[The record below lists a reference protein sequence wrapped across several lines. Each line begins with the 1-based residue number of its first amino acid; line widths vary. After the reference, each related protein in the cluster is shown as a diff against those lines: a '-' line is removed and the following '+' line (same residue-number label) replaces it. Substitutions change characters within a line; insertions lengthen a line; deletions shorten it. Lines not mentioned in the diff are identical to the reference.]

1 MGIYTEALK
10 NRERNDLE
18 LERNAEMRMMNR
30 LDRDSKAGDTDG
42 AFFALNHILKKFG
55 LAAREVHG
63 YDSMQ
68 EMLDLALDP
77 LGIIYDIV
85 DTGDPDW
92 VKHTEYMLGFMEDG
106 RAVVLSPA
114 VRGYTYKC
122 LSDGTRGW
130 VRSDTPLQ
138 QFAYA
143 VQRPLDRRVRNLPT
157 LAAYT
162 LHLVS
167 VRDILAIGGA
177 TLLISLLGMITPKM
191 NQYVLDEVVPL
202 GTDGYTLLI
211 RAMGL
216 FLAAGIAKG
225 SIQAV
230 KSVSL
235 GKMRIRISSEVQ
247 SAVMTRVLTLPQRFF
262 AQVSTGKLSKQIAN
276 ARFLSEQII
285 SFVLGASLTAVFSL
299 VYIPQMAAFSKV
311 LLIPAVIILIIRSA
325 YTLMAGYLFADNE
338 RRRQEA
344 EMDERA
350 FLYSTFKGIQRIK
363 ESGAEKR
370 IFSRWTSKYS
380 AVLDCDLNMPVA
392 LSLEDVAVG
401 FLSSLG
407 TVILLSLII
416 PAGIAKADYIAFTSA
431 FGLISAAVTEL
442 MDAQRKL
449 FLMRPMME
457 QLRGLF
463 ETEPEDDPEKLV
475 VRSLKGNIKV
485 ENIRFAY
492 DEGRFG
498 CLDGVSLEIAA
509 GEKIAIVG
517 ESGCGKSTLLKVI
530 LGVLKPDEGVVL
542 IDGMPLESLNLRSYR
557 RHIGA
562 VFQYSKVM
570 PGTVYSNIAFCP
582 RPVTL
587 EEAKIAAEKADI
599 AETIERLPLGYET
612 EISDSNTG
620 GFSGGQRQRLLL
632 ARAFASKPDIMILDE
647 ATSALDNI
655 SQSKV
660 LESVYKESCTVIMVA
675 HRLSTVRGCDRIILV
690 KDGKIAEQGTFDEL
704 MKMRGGFYEL
714 MRRQS
719 GTH

>member
-1 MGIYTEALK
+1 MGIYTESLK

-18 LERNAEMRMMNR
+18 LERNAELRMKNR
-30 LDRDSKAGDTDG
+30 LDRDSGKDDSEG
-42 AFFALNHILKKFG
+42 AFFALNFILGKFG
-55 LAAREVHG
+55 LSANEVHG
-63 YDSMQ
+63 YANTQ

-85 DTGDPDW
+85 DLSDPEW
-92 VKHTEYMLGFMEDG
+92 LKRTEYMLGFMEDG
-106 RAVVLSPA
+106 SVVVLCPA
-114 VRGYTYKC
+114 VRGYLY
-122 LSDGTRGW
+122 
-130 VRSDTPLQ
+130 RSQSGGKYGLVKKSTPLQ
-138 QFAYA
+138 KTAYA
-143 VQRPLDRRVRNLPT
+143 IQRPLDSRVRNLLT
-157 LAAYT
+157 LAIYT

-167 VRDILAIGGA
+167 VRDIFAIGGA
-177 TLLISLLGMITPKM
+177 TLLISILGLVTPRM
-191 NQYVLDEVVPL
+191 NQYVLHEIVPM
-202 GTDGYTLLI
+202 GTDGYALLI
-211 RAMGL
+211 RALGL
-216 FLAAGIAKG
+216 FLTTGIVKG
-225 SIQAV
+225 VIQAV

-235 GKMRIRISSEVQ
+235 GRMRIRISSEVQ
-247 SAVMTRVLTLPQRFF
+247 SAVMTKVLTLPQTFF
-262 AQVSTGKLSKQIAN
+262 TQISTGKLSKQIAN
-276 ARFLSEQII
+276 ARYLSEQVI

-299 VYIPQMAAFSKV
+299 VYVPQMANFSKI
-311 LLIPAVIILIIRSA
+311 LLIPAVIILIIKSA
-325 YTLMAGYLFADNE
+325 YTLVAGYLFADNE
-338 RRRQEA
+338 RKRQEA

-350 FLYSTFKGIQRIK
+350 FLFSTFKGIQRIK

-392 LSLEDVAVG
+392 LSLEDAAIG
-401 FLSSLG
+401 FISSLG
-407 TVILLSLII
+407 TVILLSLIV
-416 PAGIAKADYIAFTSA
+416 PAGIDKADYIAFTSA

-463 ETEPEDDPEKLV
+463 ETETEDDPERCV
-475 VRSLKGNIKV
+475 VRKIRGSIKI
-485 ENIRFAY
+485 ENVRFAY

-498 CLDGVSLEIAA
+498 CLNGVSLDIGA
-509 GEKIAIVG
+509 GEKVAIVG
-517 ESGCGKSTLLKVI
+517 ESGCGKSTLLKII
-530 LGVLKPDEGVVL
+530 LGALKPDEGAVL

-562 VFQYSKVM
+562 VFQFSKVM
-570 PGTVYSNIAFCP
+570 PGTIYSNIAFCP
-582 RPVTL
+582 HPVSL
-587 EEAKIAAEKADI
+587 EEAKAAAEKADI

-655 SQSKV
+655 SQNKV
-660 LESVYKESCTVIMVA
+660 LDSVYKENCTVVMVA
-675 HRLSTVRGCDRIILV
+675 HRLSTVRDCDRIVLI
-690 KDGKIAEQGTFDEL
+690 KEGRIAEQGTYDDL
-704 MKMRGGFYEL
+704 MKLRGEFYEL

>member
-18 LERNAEMRMMNR
+18 LERNAELRMMNR
-30 LDRDSKAGDTDG
+30 LDRDPKFNDADG
-42 AFFALNHILKKFG
+42 AFFALNHILGKFG
-55 LAAREVHG
+55 LSANEVHG
-63 YDSMQ
+63 YSGTQ

-77 LGIIYDIV
+77 LAIIYDIV
-85 DTGDPDW
+85 DLSDTEW
-92 VKHTEYMLGFMEDG
+92 TKRTEYILGFMEDG

-114 VRGYTYKC
+114 VRGYTYRC
-122 LSDGTRGW
+122 LTDGSHGW
-130 VRSDTPLQ
+130 VRKDTPLQ

-143 VQRPLDRRVRNLPT
+143 IQRPLDRRVRNLVT
-157 LAAYT
+157 LAIYT

-167 VRDILAIGGA
+167 ARDIIAIGGA
-177 TLLISLLGMITPKM
+177 TLAISLLGLITPKM
-191 NQYVLDEVVPL
+191 NQYVLREIVPM
-202 GTDGYTLLI
+202 GTDGYTLLF
-211 RAMGL
+211 RAFGL
-216 FLAAGIAKG
+216 FLSAGMVKG
-225 SIQAV
+225 AIQAV

-247 SAVMTRVLTLPQRFF
+247 SAVMTKVLTLPQSFF
-262 AQVSTGKLSKQIAN
+262 TQVSTGKLSKQISN

-299 VYIPQMAAFSKV
+299 VYIPQMAGFSRV
-311 LLIPAVIILIIRSA
+311 LLIPAVVILIIRSV

-350 FLYSTFKGIQRIK
+350 FLFSTFKGIQRIK

-392 LSLEDVAVG
+392 LSLEDVVLS

-416 PAGIAKADYIAFTSA
+416 PAGIDKADYIAFTSA

-463 ETEPEDDPEKLV
+463 ESEPEDAPEKSV
-475 VRSLKGNIKV
+475 VRNIRGSIKV
-485 ENIRFAY
+485 ENVSFAY

-498 CLDGVSLEIAA
+498 CLNGVSLDIAA
-509 GEKIAIVG
+509 GEKVAIVG
-517 ESGCGKSTLLKVI
+517 ESGCGKSTLLKII
-530 LGVLKPDEGVVL
+530 LGALKPDEGAVL

-562 VFQYSKVM
+562 VFQFSKVM
-570 PGTVYSNIAFCP
+570 PGTIYSNIAFCP
-582 RPVTL
+582 HPVSL
-587 EEAKIAAEKADI
+587 EEAKAAAEKADI

-655 SQSKV
+655 SQNKV
-660 LESVYKESCTVIMVA
+660 LDSVYKENCTVVMVA
-675 HRLSTVRGCDRIILV
+675 HRLSTVRDCDRIVLI
-690 KDGKIAEQGTFDEL
+690 KEGRIAEQGTYDDL
-704 MKMRGGFYEL
+704 MKLRGEFYEL

>member
-18 LERNAEMRMMNR
+18 LERNAELRMMNR
-30 LDRDSKAGDTDG
+30 LDKDSQIGDTDG
-42 AFFALNHILKKFG
+42 AFFALNFILKKFG
-55 LAAREVHG
+55 LTAREVHG
-63 YDSMQ
+63 YENMQ
-68 EMLDLALDP
+68 DLLDLALDP

-85 DTGDPDW
+85 DTSDPDW

-114 VRGYTYKC
+114 IRGYSYKC
-122 LSDGTRGW
+122 LVDGTHGRVG
-130 VRSDTPLQ
+130 SNTPLQ

-143 VQRPLDRRVRNLPT
+143 IQRPLDRKVHNLMT

-167 VRDILAIGGA
+167 ARDIIAIGGA
-177 TLLISLLGMITPKM
+177 TLLISLLGLITPKM
-191 NQYVLDEVVPL
+191 NQYVLNEVVPM
-202 GTDGYTLLI
+202 GTDGYSLLI

-216 FLAAGIAKG
+216 FLSAGIVKG
-225 SIQAV
+225 VIQAV
-230 KSVSL
+230 KSISL

-276 ARFLSEQII
+276 ARLLSDQII
-285 SFVLGASLTAVFSL
+285 SFVLGSSLTATFSL
-299 VYIPQMAAFSKV
+299 VYIPQMADFSKV
-311 LLIPAVIILIIRSA
+311 LLLPAVIILIIRST

-338 RRRQEA
+338 RRRQET

-401 FLSSLG
+401 FLSSLA

-442 MDAQRKL
+442 MEAQRKL

-463 ETEPEDDPEKLV
+463 DTEPEDNPEKSV
-475 VRSLKGNIKV
+475 VRNLKGSIKV
-485 ENIRFAY
+485 ENVSFAY
-492 DEGRFG
+492 EEGRFG
-498 CLDGVSLEIAA
+498 CLDGISLEIAA

-530 LGVLKPDEGVVL
+530 LGVLKPDEGAVL

-570 PGTVYSNIAFCP
+570 PGTIYSNIAFCP
-582 RPVTL
+582 HPVTL

-655 SQSKV
+655 SQNKV
-660 LESVYKESCTVIMVA
+660 LESVYKEDCTVIMVA

-690 KDGKIAEQGTFDEL
+690 KDGQIAEQGTFDEL

>member
-1 MGIYTEALK
+1 MGIYTESLK

-18 LERNAEMRMMNR
+18 LERNAELRMRNR
-30 LDRDSKAGDTDG
+30 LDRDSGKDDSEG
-42 AFFALNHILKKFG
+42 AFFALNFILGKFG
-55 LAAREVHG
+55 LSANEVHG
-63 YDSMQ
+63 YADTQ

-85 DTGDPDW
+85 DLSDPEW
-92 VKHTEYMLGFMEDG
+92 LKRTEYMLGFMEDG
-106 RAVVLSPA
+106 SAVVLCPA
-114 VRGYTYKC
+114 VRGYLYRRQ
-122 LSDGTRGW
+122 SDGKYGLVKKT
-130 VRSDTPLQ
+130 TPLQ
-138 QFAYA
+138 KTAYA
-143 VQRPLDRRVRNLPT
+143 IQRPLDRRVRNLLT
-157 LAAYT
+157 LAIYT

-167 VRDILAIGGA
+167 VRDIISIGGA
-177 TLLISLLGMITPKM
+177 TLLISLLGLVTPRM
-191 NQYVLDEVVPL
+191 NQYVLHEIVPM
-202 GTDGYTLLI
+202 GTDGYALLI
-211 RAMGL
+211 RALGL
-216 FLAAGIAKG
+216 FLTAGIVKG
-225 SIQAV
+225 VIQAV
-230 KSVSL
+230 KNVSL
-235 GKMRIRISSEVQ
+235 GRMRIRISSEVQ
-247 SAVMTRVLTLPQRFF
+247 SAVMTKVLTLPQTFF
-262 AQVSTGKLSKQIAN
+262 TQISTGKLSKQIAN

-299 VYIPQMAAFSKV
+299 VYVPQMANFSKI
-311 LLIPAVIILIIRSA
+311 LLIPAVIILIIKSA
-325 YTLMAGYLFADNE
+325 YTLVAGYLFADNE
-338 RRRQEA
+338 RKRQEA

-350 FLYSTFKGIQRIK
+350 FLFSTFKGIQRIK

-392 LSLEDVAVG
+392 LSLEDAAIG
-401 FLSSLG
+401 FISSLG
-407 TVILLSLII
+407 TVILLSLIV
-416 PAGIAKADYIAFTSA
+416 PTGIDKADYIAFTSA

-463 ETEPEDDPEKLV
+463 ETETEDNPERCV
-475 VRSLKGNIKV
+475 VRKIRGSIKI
-485 ENIRFAY
+485 ENVRFAY

-498 CLDGVSLEIAA
+498 CLNGVSLDIAA
-509 GEKIAIVG
+509 GEKVAIVG
-517 ESGCGKSTLLKVI
+517 ESGCGKSTLLKII
-530 LGVLKPDEGVVL
+530 LGALKPDEGAVL

-562 VFQYSKVM
+562 VFQFSKVM

-582 RPVTL
+582 HPVTL

-655 SQSKV
+655 SQNKV
-660 LESVYKESCTVIMVA
+660 LESVYKEECTVVMVA
-675 HRLSTVRGCDRIILV
+675 HRLSTVRDCDRIILV
-690 KDGKIAEQGTFDEL
+690 KDGRIAEEGNFDEL
-704 MKMRGGFYEL
+704 MKMRGAFYEL